1 MRQRR
6 KFTPE
11 YKAEVVKMVTDSGKS
26 PRAIARDLGLT
37 PSAVAGW
44 VKQADV
50 DAKGKGTDGMLT
62 TEERAELGRLRKENK
77 DLRMERE
84 FLKKMSAFFARESA

>member
-6 KFTPE
+6 TFTAE
-11 YKAEVVKMVTDSGKS
+11 YKAEVVKMVADSGKS
-26 PRAIARDLGLT
+26 PRTTALELGLT
-37 PSAVAGW
+37 PSAVTGW
-44 VKQADV
+44 VRQAAV
-50 DAKGKGTDGMLT
+50 DAKGKGTDSMLT
-62 TEERAELGRLRKENK
+62 TEERAELGRLRKENR

>member
-1 MRQRR
+1 
-6 KFTPE
+6 
-11 YKAEVVKMVTDSGKS
+11 MVTDSGKS

-50 DAKGKGTDGMLT
+50 DAKGKRNDGVLT

-84 FLKKMSAFFARESA
+84 FLKNHPMARHHLLNEKLPVIHQA

>member
-1 MRQRR
+1 MKPRR
-6 KFTPE
+6 NFTKE
-11 YKAEVVKMVTDSGKS
+11 YKAEVVKMVADTGKS
-26 PRAIARDLGLT
+26 PGAIARDLGLT

-44 VKQADV
+44 VTQA
-50 DAKGKGTDGMLT
+50 AIGAGRGPAGALT
-62 TEERAELGRLRKENK
+62 TEERAEFVRLRKEVK